1 MVPHLTQSLSLFVNA
16 ISHINCHNLFIL
28 FWLGFTKEKCVN
40 HDCSFYAFDKQK
52 INSKSWALQNYC
64 DSHTHSPT
72 HRHTHTRGTIHVLK
86 GGKAQR
92 RADKDRLE
100 APAAPRHWKSTASL
114 LLRLFFLHCA
124 FFLFPPFLLY
134 IFFFPPFVFPP
145 CATGPA
151 HLHTWPNVRWLSP
164 PLHLSSGRTTTSMKQ
179 MHGKPIKEK
188 KRAWIM
194 NSVFPKQTS

>member
-134 IFFFPPFVFPP
+134 IFFFPLSFFLRVQPDR
-145 CATGPA
+145 
-151 HLHTWPNVRWLSP
+151 HTYTP
-164 PLHLSSGRTTTSMKQ
+164 G
-179 MHGKPIKEK
+179 
-188 KRAWIM
+188 
-194 NSVFPKQTS
+194 QTSAGWAPPSTSAQGGRPHRWNRCTENQSKKKNERG